1 MANLYSKSP
10 KTRSLTARLTISA
23 IFTALIAILA
33 QIAVPLPFSPVPVT
47 GQTIG
52 VILAALLLD
61 KRTATIS
68 VLAYL
73 LLGAAGAP
81 VFSLARGGLY
91 MITGPT
97 GGYLWG
103 FLPAVYLAAMIAG
116 SSGRNYS
123 ISKAALGAIFAMII
137 IYSSGSLQLGLIMG
151 YSPLQTFL
159 VGVLPFLAADLI
171 KTGLAVFLGLQIYKS
186 LERNKLDHL
195 IRDS

>member
-1 MANLYSKSP
+1 MVNLYKKRSKSQ
-10 KTRSLTARLTISA
+10 SLTARLTISA

-33 QIAVPLPFSPVPVT
+33 QFAVPLPFSPVPVT

-52 VILAALLLD
+52 IILAALLLD
-61 KRTATIS
+61 KRTAVIS

-81 VFSLARGGLY
+81 VFSMARGGLY

-103 FLPAVYLAAMIAG
+103 FLPAAYLASMISG
-116 SSGRNYS
+116 SSLGYS
-123 ISKAALGAIFAMII
+123 IQKAALGAIAAMAV
-137 IYSSGSLQLGLIMG
+137 IYFCGSLQLALIMG
-151 YSPLQTFL
+151 YTPLQVFL

-171 KTGLAVFLGLQIYKS
+171 KTGLAVFLGLQICKS

>member
-1 MANLYSKSP
+1 MVNLYKKRSKSH
-10 KTRSLTARLTISA
+10 SLTARLTISA

-33 QIAVPLPFSPVPVT
+33 QFAVPLPFSPVPVT

-52 VILAALLLD
+52 IILAALLLD
-61 KRTATIS
+61 KRTAVIS

-81 VFSLARGGLY
+81 VFSMARGGLY

-103 FLPAVYLAAMIAG
+103 FLPAAYLASKISKNSLG
-116 SSGRNYS
+116 YS
-123 ISKAALGAIFAMII
+123 IHKAALGAIAAMAV
-137 IYSSGSLQLGLIMG
+137 IYFCGSLQLALIMG
-151 YSPLQTFL
+151 YTPLQVIL
-159 VGVLPFLAADLI
+159 VGVIPFLAADLI
-171 KTGLAVFLGLQIYKS
+171 KTGFAVFLGLQICKS

-195 IRDS
+195 IRGS

>member
-1 MANLYSKSP
+1 MANLYKKRSKSQ
-10 KTRSLTARLTISA
+10 SLTARLTISA

-33 QIAVPLPFSPVPVT
+33 QFAVPLPFSPVPVT

-52 VILAALLLD
+52 IILAALLLD
-61 KRTATIS
+61 KRTAVIS

-81 VFSLARGGLY
+81 VFSMARGGLY

-103 FLPAVYLAAMIAG
+103 FLPAAYLASKISKNSLG
-116 SSGRNYS
+116 YS
-123 ISKAALGAIFAMII
+123 IHKAALGAIAAMAV
-137 IYSSGSLQLGLIMG
+137 IYFCGSLQLALIMG
-151 YSPLQTFL
+151 YTPLQVIL
-159 VGVLPFLAADLI
+159 VGVIPFLAADLI
-171 KTGLAVFLGLQIYKS
+171 KTGFAVFLGLQICKS

-195 IRDS
+195 IRGS

>member
-1 MANLYSKSP
+1 MENLYKKRSKSH
-10 KTRSLTARLTISA
+10 SLTARLTISA

-33 QIAVPLPFSPVPVT
+33 QFTVPLPFSPVPVT

-52 VILAALLLD
+52 IILAALLLD
-61 KRTATIS
+61 KRTAIIS

-81 VFSLARGGLY
+81 VFSMARGGIY

-103 FLPAVYLAAMIAG
+103 FLPAVYMASIISNSNPG
-116 SSGRNYS
+116 YS
-123 ISKAALGAIFAMII
+123 IQKAALGAIAAMAV
-137 IYSSGSLQLGLIMG
+137 IYFCGSLQLALLMG
-151 YSPLQTFL
+151 YTPLQAFL
-159 VGVLPFLAADLI
+159 IGVLPFLAADLI
-171 KTGLAVFLGLQIYKS
+171 KAGLAVFLGLQIYKS

-195 IRDS
+195 IRD

>member
-1 MANLYSKSP
+1 MANLYKKRSKSQ
-10 KTRSLTARLTISA
+10 SLTARLTISA

-33 QIAVPLPFSPVPVT
+33 QFAVPLPFSPVPVT

-52 VILAALLLD
+52 IILAALLLD
-61 KRTATIS
+61 KRTAVIS

-81 VFSLARGGLY
+81 VFSMARGGLY

-103 FLPAVYLAAMIAG
+103 FLPAAYLASKISKNSLG
-116 SSGRNYS
+116 YS
-123 ISKAALGAIFAMII
+123 IHKAALGAIAAMAV
-137 IYSSGSLQLGLIMG
+137 IYFCGSLQLALIMG
-151 YSPLQTFL
+151 YTPLQVIL
-159 VGVLPFLAADLI
+159 VGVIPFLAADLI
-171 KTGLAVFLGLQIYKS
+171 KTGFAVFLGLQICKS

>member
-1 MANLYSKSP
+1 MANSYNTTSKNR
-10 KTRSLTARLTISA
+10 TLTARLTIGA

-33 QIAVPLPFSPVPVT
+33 QFAVPLPLSPVPVT

-91 MITGPT
+91 MIAGPT

-103 FLPAVYLAAMIAG
+103 FLPAVYLASMISG
-116 SSGRNYS
+116 SSLEYS
-123 ISKAALGAIFAMII
+123 IRKAALGAIAAIAV
-137 IYSSGSLQLGLIMG
+137 IYFCGSLQLALIMG
-151 YSPLQTFL
+151 YSPLQVVL

-171 KTGLAVFLGLQIYKS
+171 KIGLAVFLGLQIYKS

-195 IRDS
+195 IRNP

>member
-1 MANLYSKSP
+1 MANSYNITSRN
-10 KTRSLTARLTISA
+10 RSLTARLTISA

-33 QIAVPLPFSPVPVT
+33 QFAVPLPFSPVPVT

-68 VLAYL
+68 IFAYL
-73 LLGAAGAP
+73 LLGTAGAP
-81 VFSLARGGLY
+81 VFSMARGGIY

-103 FLPAVYLAAMIAG
+103 FLPAVYLASMIAG
-116 SSGRNYS
+116 LNQKFS
-123 ISKAALGAIFAMII
+123 IPKAVLGAIVAMSV
-137 IYSSGSLQLGLIMG
+137 IYLSGSLQLSLIMG
-151 YSPLQTFL
+151 YSPLQSFM

-171 KTGLAVFLGLQIYKS
+171 KTGLAVFLALQIYKS
-186 LERNKLDHL
+186 LERNHLDHL
-195 IRDS
+195 IRSS

>member
-1 MANLYSKSP
+1 MENLYKKRSKSH
-10 KTRSLTARLTISA
+10 SLTARLTISA

-33 QIAVPLPFSPVPVT
+33 QFAVPLPFSPVPVT

-52 VILAALLLD
+52 IILAALLLD
-61 KRTATIS
+61 KRTAVIS

-81 VFSLARGGLY
+81 VFSMARGGLY

-103 FLPAVYLAAMIAG
+103 FLPAVYLASMI
-116 SSGRNYS
+116 SSSSLEYS
-123 ISKAALGAIFAMII
+123 IQKAALGAIAAMAV
-137 IYSSGSLQLGLIMG
+137 IYFCGSLQLSLIMG
-151 YSPLQTFL
+151 YSPLQAFL

-171 KTGLAVFLGLQIYKS
+171 KTGLAAFLGLQIYRS
-186 LERNKLDHL
+186 LERNKLGHL
-195 IRDS
+195 IRD